1 MSKNY
6 QLNIIKKIKKV
17 YKTNACERY
26 HNLSKE
32 ENKESNNIVVNITKI
47 SQSMK
52 KKKKLFDYRKKYYKM
67 KRDAFL

>member
-17 YKTNACERY
+17 YKTNARERY

-32 ENKESNNIVVNITKI
+32 EKKESNNMVVNITKI

-52 KKKKLFDYRKKYYKM
+52 KKRNCLIVEKNIIK
-67 KRDAFL
+67 